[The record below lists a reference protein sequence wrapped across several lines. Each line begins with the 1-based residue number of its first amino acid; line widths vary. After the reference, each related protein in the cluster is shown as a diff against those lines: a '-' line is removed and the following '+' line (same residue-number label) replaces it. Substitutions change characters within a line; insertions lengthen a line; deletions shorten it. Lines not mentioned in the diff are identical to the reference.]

1 MARASE
7 LDPQEEIA
15 RLLATLVRLQ
25 VDNQARA
32 ILELG
37 KAGFAPARI
46 GALLGTTTDTA
57 KVTLARARKRTASQ
71 KG

>member
-1 MARASE
+1 MGRATDM
-7 LDPQEEIA
+7 DPQEEIA

-25 VDNQARA
+25 VENQTQA

-37 KAGFAPARI
+37 RAGFGPARI
-46 GALLGTTTDTA
+46 GALLGTSADTA
-57 KVTLARARKRTASQ
+57 KVTLARARK